1 MSKRQWFHPE
11 LKEDKQSMSTQAWR
25 SSAELAAEPSFVNKL
40 DLEFPEGD
48 TLTEEEAE
56 LSRRSFVKLM
66 GASTA
71 LAGMGMVACRRPEKY
86 ILPYKQAPEWVI
98 PGKAVYYATAMPN
111 AKGGAALLV
120 SSYEGRPTKLEP
132 NQLAAKRGGTDA
144 FVQASI
150 LNLYSPDRS
159 KEFLFKG
166 QVSSQADF
174 QNALPQISAELGNST
189 SAFVVA
195 KDDSPSRQRALE
207 QLKQTYPKAKF
218 YAYEALENDAVTQV
232 NKAVFGA
239 NTKTLVNLDKAQC
252 ILSLDADFLGLDKQ
266 ADVAGF
272 YANRFVEG
280 SDYDQKID
288 KKKINRL
295 YVVEPNFSETGGL
308 ADHRLRL
315 APSQVAKLTVALAQ
329 FVSQLSGD
337 KLLGDVTKGTGI
349 KSKLTEK
356 DLIWAKEA
364 AKDLVSKKGK
374 SLVLIGSG
382 YSAELQGVVLAI
394 NAALGALNSVIK
406 VQQSTDK
413 IELGSLVDLK
423 EALVKKE
430 VKTLVWL
437 SPANPFYDAPSDYKF
452 AELVAS
458 VKTFVHFGER
468 PTSVAKAATW
478 HIPAAHYLESWGDV
492 KDIEGKTLLIQP
504 LILPLYSSISE
515 LELLLS
521 LNSQVLATANAT
533 GSIASP
539 AYEFVKQTT
548 SVTEAKW
555 RNALRRGFVLEQAKP
570 KKSNFNAAG
579 LNAFLASAK
588 SELASLI
595 SQAAPTGQAVE
606 VVFKAD
612 SSVWD
617 GRYINNSWLQE
628 APDPIVK
635 LTWDNAAWISPKTAE
650 ALGVYNKEIALIGIN
665 PIFNKPNSAISDAKD
680 KEGPNRTAPVIN
692 LTVNGVE
699 LEIPVIIA
707 FGQAENVL
715 TLPVGYGQF
724 FDKHRKSDFK
734 KGFDVAKHAPTYVK
748 GADVESLVGVNTG
761 FNVYSLRTSETL
773 YYATGATVETTKAR
787 YKLAMTQEHHNMYGR
802 ALARE
807 VSTQGDFESNLHG
820 VKKHGV
826 DSHAPENIS
835 LYKSKG
841 SKVWHGDGATAPNL
855 LSDKI
860 HQWGMAIDLN
870 VCTGCNACLVA
881 CQAENNIPVVGKE
894 QVALGREMHWIR
906 MDRYYAV
913 VEGADED
920 NPEMIPQPV
929 ACAQCES
936 APCETVCPVNAT
948 VHTEEGLNA
957 MAYNRCIG
965 TRYCANNCPYKARRF
980 NFFDYNKRNPLIEK
994 NLYKGAAGEK
1004 HEGNSTHLQR
1014 NPNVSVRMR
1023 GVMEKC
1029 TYCVQRL
1036 EAAKIDKK
1044 QVLRSKVLQSG
1055 VQSHEVQLK
1064 SEELRIKVDGVK
1076 VACQSA
1082 CPSDAIS
1089 FGNLLDKEASR
1100 MVRAKNSDRNYSLLN
1115 YIGTLPRTSYL
1126 ARVKNPNPAMPGA
1139 EFVGQATV
1147 NMH

>member
-11 LKEDKQSMSTQAWR
+11 LKEDKQVKSTQAWR
-25 SSAELAAEPSFVNKL
+25 SSAELASEPSFVNKF
-40 DLEFPEGD
+40 DIEFPEGD

-86 ILPYKQAPEWVI
+86 IMPYKQAPEWVI
-98 PGKAVYYATAMPN
+98 PGKAVYYATAMPT
-111 AKGGAALLV
+111 AKGGVPLLA
-120 SSYEGRPTKLEP
+120 SSHEGRPTKLES
-132 NQLAAKRGGTDA
+132 NTLANKRGGTDA
-144 FVQASI
+144 FAQASI

-159 KEFLFKG
+159 KEFLFQG

-174 QNALPQISAELGNST
+174 QNALPSIAAKLSDAN

-195 KDDSPSRQRALE
+195 KDDSPSRERALK

-218 YAYEALENDAVTQV
+218 YAYEALEADSAISQKVV
-232 NKAVFGA
+232 I
-239 NTKTLVNLDKAQC
+239 NLSKAQR

-280 SDYDQKID
+280 ADYDQKVD
-288 KKKINRL
+288 KNKINRL

-308 ADHRLRL
+308 ADHRMRL
-315 APSQVAKLTVALAQ
+315 APSQVAKLTVALGQ
-329 FVSQLSGD
+329 FIAEATGD
-337 KLLGDVTKGTGI
+337 ATLGSITKGSGV
-349 KSKLTEK
+349 KSSLTDK

-364 AKDLVSKKGK
+364 AKDLVTKKGK

-382 YSAELQGVVLAI
+382 YDDALKALVLAM
-394 NAALGALNSVIK
+394 NVALGATSNIIKALPNTDSV
-406 VQQSTDK
+406 
-413 IELGSLVDLK
+413 ELGSLADLK
-423 EALVKKE
+423 NDLAAKK

-452 AELVAS
+452 EELTQS
-458 VKTFVHFGER
+458 VEAFIHFGER
-468 PTSVAKAATW
+468 ATPVAKAATW

-492 KDIEGKTLLIQP
+492 KDVNGKVLLIQP
-504 LILPLYSSISE
+504 LILPLYEGISE
-515 LELLLS
+515 LELLLAF
-521 LNSQVLATANAT
+521 NTQVLATANET
-533 GSIASP
+533 GSVASP
-539 AYEFVKQTT
+539 AYDFVKQT
-548 SVTEAKW
+548 SALTEAKW
-555 RNALRRGFVLEQAKP
+555 RNALKRGFIADKVSLVP
-570 KKSNFNAAG
+570 FTVNG
-579 LNAFLASAK
+579 
-588 SELASLI
+588 SELVSIAKKGLSALVK
-595 SQAAPTGQAVE
+595 QAAPTGQAVE

-617 GRYINNSWLQE
+617 GRYINNAWLQE

-650 ALGVYNKEIALIGIN
+650 ALGVYDKEIGLIGMN
-665 PIFNKPNSAISDAKD
+665 PIFKKPNSAISDAKD
-680 KEGPNRTAPVIN
+680 KEGPNRTAPVIK
-692 LTVNGVE
+692 LKVNGAE

-734 KGFDVAKHAPTYVK
+734 KGFDAQKHAQ
-748 GADVESLVGVNTG
+748 GSSERESYVGVNAG
-761 FNVYSLRTSETL
+761 FNVYSLRTSANL
-773 YYATGATVETTKAR
+773 YYATGATVATTKVR

-807 VSTQGDFESNLHG
+807 VSTQGDFKANLHS

-841 SKVWHGDGATAPNL
+841 SKVWHGDGVSAPNL

-894 QVALGREMHWIR
+894 QVAMGREMHWIR

-913 VEGADED
+913 VDGADED

-994 NLYKGAAGEK
+994 NLYKGAAGK
-1004 HEGNSTHLQR
+1004 KQEGDSTHLQR

-1036 EAAKIDKK
+1036 EAAKIDQK
-1044 QVLRSKVLQSG
+1044 QALRSKVMASG
-1055 VQSHEVQLK
+1055 ALSHNVELK
-1064 SEELRIKVDGVK
+1064 PEELRIKHDGVK
-1076 VACQSA
+1076 VACQTA

-1100 MVRAKNSDRNYSLLN
+1100 MVRAKGSERNYDLLN

-1139 EFVGQATV
+1139 EFVGQATI

>member
-11 LKEDKQSMSTQAWR
+11 LKEDKQVKTTQAWR
-25 SSAELAAEPSFVNKL
+25 SSAELTSEPSFINKL
-40 DLEFPEGD
+40 DVEFPEGD

-98 PGKAVYYATAMPN
+98 PGKSVYYATAMPA
-111 AKGGAALLV
+111 AKGGVALLA
-120 SSYEGRPTKLEP
+120 SSHEGRPTKLEP
-132 NQLAAKRGGTDA
+132 NSLAVKRGGTDA
-144 FVQASI
+144 FAQASI

-166 QVSSQADF
+166 QASSQVDF
-174 QNALPQISAELGNST
+174 QNALPQISAKLSSDN

-195 KDDSPSRQRALE
+195 KDDSPSRQRALSE
-207 QLKQTYPKAKF
+207 LKKTYPKAKF
-218 YAYEALENDAVTQV
+218 YAYEALESNSILNQ
-232 NKAVFGA
+232 
-239 NTKTLVNLDKAQC
+239 KTVINLSKAQR

-280 SDYDQKID
+280 DDYNQEVD

-308 ADHRLRL
+308 ADHRMRL
-315 APSQVAKLTVALAQ
+315 APSQVAKLAVALAQ
-329 FVSQLSGD
+329 LIAKKTGD
-337 KLLGDVTKGTGI
+337 EALAVMAKGDI
-349 KSKLTEK
+349 KSLVNSK
-356 DLIWAKEA
+356 DLIWLEQA
-364 AKDLVSKKGK
+364 AKDLVSNKGK

-382 YSAELQGVVLAI
+382 YDDALQALVLAI
-394 NAALGALNSVIK
+394 NVALGATSKIIK
-406 VQQSTDK
+406 ALPKTDLV
-413 IELGSLVDLK
+413 ELGLLADLNK
-423 EALVKKE
+423 DLEAKKI
-430 VKTLVWL
+430 KTLVWL

-452 AELVAS
+452 EQLVQS
-458 VKTFVHFGER
+458 LDTFIHFGER
-468 PTSVAKAATW
+468 ATPISKSATW

-492 KDIEGKTLLIQP
+492 NDVEGKTLLIQP
-504 LILPLYSSISE
+504 LILPLYSGISE
-515 LELLLS
+515 LELLLC
-521 LNSQVLATANAT
+521 LNNQILATANDT

-539 AYEFVKQTT
+539 AYEFVKQTAG
-548 SVTEAKW
+548 VTEAKW
-555 RNALRRGFVLEQAKP
+555 RNALKRGFVADKVELVELTTSLEQLAKIV
-570 KKSNFNAAG
+570 KKG
-579 LNAFLASAK
+579 LG
-588 SELASLI
+588 ELV
-595 SQAAPTGQAVE
+595 SQTAPTEQSVE

-617 GRYINNSWLQE
+617 GRYINNAWLQE

-635 LTWDNAAWISPKTAE
+635 LTWDNAAWISPKTAQ
-650 ALGVYNKEIALIGIN
+650 ALGVYDKEIGLIGIN

-680 KEGPNRTAPVIN
+680 KEGPNRTAPVIK
-692 LTVNGVE
+692 LSVNGAE

-724 FDKHRKSDFK
+724 FDKHRKSGFK
-734 KGFDVAKHAPTYVK
+734 KGFDASKHAQ
-748 GADVESLVGVNTG
+748 GSSHRESYVGVNTG
-761 FNVYSLRTSETL
+761 FNVYSLRTADAL
-773 YYATGATVETTKAR
+773 YYATGATVATTKVR

-807 VSTQGDFESNLHG
+807 VSTQGDFKANLKS

-841 SKVWHGDGATAPNL
+841 SKVWHGDGVSAPNL

-870 VCTGCNACLVA
+870 VCTGCNACLIA

-894 QVALGREMHWIR
+894 QVAMGREMHWIR

-913 VEGADED
+913 VDGADED
-920 NPEMIPQPV
+920 NPEMVPQPV

-994 NLYKGAAGEK
+994 NLYKGAAGK
-1004 HEGNSTHLQR
+1004 KQEGDSTHLQR

-1044 QVLRSKVLQSG
+1044 QALRSKVLQSG
-1055 VQSHEVQLK
+1055 ALSHEVELK
-1064 SEELRIKVDGVK
+1064 PEELRIKHDGVK
-1076 VACQSA
+1076 VACQTA

-1100 MVRAKNSDRNYSLLN
+1100 MVRAKNSKRNYDLLN

-1126 ARVKNPNPAMPGA
+1126 ARVKNPNPEMPGA
-1139 EFVGQATV
+1139 EFVGQATI